1 MNKLLQT
8 SIGSFKYFDKSLSK
22 LCTDTWDEISLHI
35 QEKKLDSSMIFD
47 LQTREK
53 ILNDLKVRPMLLVH
67 IANVAKSFGLEIK
80 NFAEVGTAQG
90 MQSIIF
96 SRCFPDSQ
104 VYTCDIKD
112 DRDKNFS
119 LNKNIE
125 FVLGDSLALKK
136 RIKDDAKLD
145 FCWIDGAHDHYSVVY
160 DFMSL
165 FSKSHKDTIWAFDDY
180 DSRFGCYHD
189 LNILAKHFK
198 EVVVLDLGLTASGNP
213 NKIMLAKG
221 YE

>member
-1 MNKLLQT
+1 MENLLKNAINDFKNLDT
-8 SIGSFKYFDKSLSK
+8 SLLKV
-22 LCTDTWDEISLHI
+22 CNETWDEVSLNV
-35 QEKKLDSSMIFD
+35 QENKLTNSGILDPE
-47 LQTREK
+47 TRKK
-53 ILNDLKVRPMLLVH
+53 ILDGLKVRPSLLVH
-67 IANVAKSFGLEIK
+67 IANYAKSLGLKIET
-80 NFAEVGTAQG
+80 FAEVGTAQG

-96 SRCFPDSQ
+96 SRCFPDSK

-112 DRDKNFS
+112 DRVTNFS
-119 LNKNIE
+119 ENKNIE
-125 FVLGDSLALKK
+125 FILGDSISLKK
-136 RIKDDAKLD
+136 SIKDFKID
-145 FCWIDGAHDHYSVVY
+145 FFWIDGAHDHYSVIY

-198 EVVVLDLGLTASGNP
+198 EVMVLDLGLTASGNP
-213 NKIMLAKG
+213 NKIMIAKG